1 MRNLLF
7 SVITS
12 GVLLIGTTAWG
23 AQLTLQDCL
32 DRATEHNPSLKTAA
46 WDHRIAEE
54 DIRQAS
60 AANYPR
66 IDAQAGYTLQQSA
79 QGAKLAGISAE
90 TQQADYASAG
100 LSATYTIYDFGHR
113 NARQQMTRALA
124 DSSIQSFEARRT
136 DVALQ
141 VVEAYFSILETGKL
155 LAATADEVAQVEEH
169 GRVALALFEEGVVTR
184 NDVLQADVRLS
195 AAKQKLLTMKNR
207 LENNWLQLNY
217 LTGAQPGFRAELD
230 ESATLSGDRA
240 DLLNENDAITRRHD
254 VLALRRGVEASDLE
268 VRESRTAFYPELYTQ
283 ASLSYVQNDKALEQT
298 IMAAFIGIKVNL
310 FDGFASTATTEKA
323 VRNRSRNQDA
333 LRQAEFQVRLEIGT
347 ANNDVKVARERIS
360 VAETAIR
367 QSEENLRINKERYRE
382 RVGTATEVL
391 DAQTLVTQA
400 RTDYYSALY
409 DYQVSTARLK
419 RALGEL

>member
-1 MRNLLF
+1 MKNLFFSLF
-7 SVITS
+7 VS
-12 GVLLIGTTAWG
+12 GALLIGTSAWG
-23 AQLTLQDCL
+23 AQLTLQECL
-32 DRATEHNPSLKTAA
+32 ERAREHNPNLKTAA

-66 IDAQAGYTLQQSA
+66 IDAQAGYTLQQAA
-79 QGAKLAGISAE
+79 QGAKLDGITAK

-100 LSATYTIYDFGHR
+100 LSATYTIYDFGRR

-124 DSSIQSFEARRT
+124 DSSVESFEARRT
-136 DVALQ
+136 DVSLQ

-155 LAATADEVAQVEEH
+155 ITATADEVAQVEEH
-169 GRVALALFEEGVVTR
+169 RRVALALFEEGVVTR

-195 AAKQKLLTMKNR
+195 AAKQNLLTMKNR
-207 LENNWLQLNY
+207 MENDWLQLNY

-230 ESATLSGDRA
+230 GGATQSDDRE
-240 DLLNENDAITRRHD
+240 DRLNENDAISRRHD
-254 VLALRRGVEASDLE
+254 VLALRRGVEAGDME
-268 VRESRTAFYPELYTQ
+268 VSESRAAFYPELYTE
-283 ASLSYVQNDKALEQT
+283 ATLSYVQNDTALEQT
-298 IMAAFIGIKVNL
+298 IMAAFIGIRVNL
-310 FDGFASTATTEKA
+310 FDGFASTTTTEKA

-333 LRQAEFQVRLEIGT
+333 LRQAESQVRLEIDT
-347 ANNDVKVARERIS
+347 SKNDVKVAGERIG